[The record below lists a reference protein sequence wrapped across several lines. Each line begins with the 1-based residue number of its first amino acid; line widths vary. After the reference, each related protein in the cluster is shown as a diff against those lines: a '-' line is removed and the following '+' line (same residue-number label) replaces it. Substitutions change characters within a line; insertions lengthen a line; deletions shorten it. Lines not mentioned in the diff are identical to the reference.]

1 MCLSNTD
8 LKGQVSYTISQEE
21 LSIYVQEPTRKD
33 TKKPR
38 EIPER
43 EPGLRIV
50 GLERLRN
57 RLGRTRGGEQTS
69 GKHRGLLTN
78 G

>member
-43 EPGLRIV
+43 EPGNVLY
-50 GLERLRN
+50 RN
-57 RLGRTRGGEQTS
+57 MHLLVYIYFQTFRMRKCVQS
-69 GKHRGLLTN
+69 I
-78 G
+78 